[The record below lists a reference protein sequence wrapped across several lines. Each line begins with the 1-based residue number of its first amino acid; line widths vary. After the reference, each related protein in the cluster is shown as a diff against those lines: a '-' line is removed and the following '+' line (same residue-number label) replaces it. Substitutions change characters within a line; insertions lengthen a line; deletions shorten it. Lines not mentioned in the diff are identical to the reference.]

1 MTNYA
6 AHTDEADTPSAR
18 ARSEAAAAAGRAAN
32 LLYTLASAGRPL
44 ATSEII
50 SDSDLGYGSGNK
62 ASDQRKFRRDRES
75 LAQVGCIVKELRP
88 REAAA
93 DEESLWEIDQE
104 RTGITLPDTALD
116 ELLAA
121 LRAVEIHLTRPN
133 VPYRQEL
140 LQVRAKLEQIA
151 ISRFD
156 TDPHALRT
164 AADAT
169 VGATTAAEK
178 RELLIRD
185 ALWSAF
191 SWRRT
196 AAFAYRKP
204 DGSRRLRHVKI
215 YGFFTE
221 DGVSYLSGADADC
234 EGEPVKTFRLDRIDR
249 VAAPGK
255 TYTVPPSF
263 SIDDQRFFIFD
274 FNREDNRAHRE
285 TIEIFLPDTLT
296 ESEVRTFTHETG
308 RLNSIEGGQIWSVPV
323 RDTRKA
329 AAYCLAHARFGVR
342 PHNPSDFVN
351 TWRTMIRKAV
361 SNHAAVK

>member
-1 MTNYA
+1 MTNPA

-18 ARSEAAAAAGRAAN
+18 ARSEATAAAGRAAN

-44 ATSEII
+44 ATSEIV

-156 TDPHALRT
+156 TDPHALRAPVD
-164 AADAT
+164 AAAEP
-169 VGATTAAEK
+169 TTAAEK

-221 DGVSYLSGADADC
+221 EGISYLSGADADC
-234 EGEPVKTFRLDRIDR
+234 EGEPVKTFRIDRIDR

-255 TYTVPPSF
+255 TYAVPSSF
-263 SIDDQRFFIFD
+263 SIDDQRFFVFD

-285 TIEIFLPDTLT
+285 TIEIFLPGTLT

-308 RLNSIEGGQIWSVPV
+308 RLSSIEGGQIWSVSV

-342 PHNPSDFVN
+342 PHNPSAFVD

>member
-1 MTNYA
+1 MTNPA
-6 AHTDEADTPSAR
+6 AQTNAADTPSAR
-18 ARSEAAAAAGRAAN
+18 ARNEAASAAGRAAN
-32 LLYTLASAGRPL
+32 LLYALASSGRPL

-50 SDSDLGYGSGNK
+50 TDSDLGYGSGNK

-75 LAQVGCIVKELRP
+75 LAQAGCIVKEIRP

-104 RTGITLPDTALD
+104 RTGITIPDTALD

-121 LRAVEIHLTRPN
+121 LRAVDIHLTRSN

-151 ISRFD
+151 ISRFGV
-156 TDPHALRT
+156 DPRDLR
-164 AADAT
+164 AAASTPTEDLT
-169 VGATTAAEK
+169 PAEK
-178 RELLIRD
+178 RTLLIRD

-191 SWRRT
+191 AWKRT

-204 DGSRRLRHVKI
+204 DGSRKLRHVKI

-221 DGVSYLSGADADC
+221 EGVSYLSGADADR
-234 EGEPVKTFRLDRIDR
+234 EGEPVRTFRLDRVDR

-255 TYTVPPSF
+255 PYTVPASF
-263 SIDDQRFFIFD
+263 CIADQRFFIFD
-274 FNREDNRAHRE
+274 FDREGDGAHRE
-285 TIEIFLPDTLT
+285 TVEIFLPASLT

-308 RLNSIEGGQIWSVPV
+308 TLGSTEGGQIWSVPV

-329 AAYCLAHARFGVR
+329 AAYCLAHARLGVR
-342 PHNPSDFVN
+342 PCGPRSFVDI
-351 TWRTMIRKAV
+351 WKTMIREAV
-361 SNHAAVK
+361 DGHAAVK